1 MSLGSELAAAREA
14 HGLSVDDVAAST
26 RIRATLIRAIEDDD
40 FAPCGGA
47 VYARGHIR
55 SIARA
60 VGIDPEPLLAAFAP
74 PEVAA
79 APPPLPGGLPGGEL
93 LEAEHEYAR
102 KTRPQGARWG
112 SVMAAAL
119 VVIIGLTGFSIY
131 ENSGKHVATP
141 SNAAAHT
148 TAPAVTT
155 TPSASAAASPSA
167 STTSAVV
174 APSVSATLP
183 AAPPSSEVALV
194 HQSGVTLRLNVTGD
208 RSWFHVA
215 SSTGATLF
223 EGILA
228 KGQTKDFAD
237 PKQIRLIVGAPGAV
251 DLVVNGTDIGSLP
264 ETGKAVGH
272 VVFTPIS
279 GKTAHG

>member
-60 VGIDPEPLLAAFAP
+60 VGLDPEPLLATFAP
-74 PEVAA
+74 PEAAA

-93 LEAEHEYAR
+93 LEKEHEFAR

-131 ENSGKHVATP
+131 ENSGKNSATTP
-141 SNAAAHT
+141 NAAVHT
-148 TAPAVTT
+148 TTPAVTT

-167 STTSAVV
+167 AATSA
-174 APSVSATLP
+174 AAATTSATLP
-183 AAPPSSEVALV
+183 PVAPSSEVALA

-228 KGQTKDFAD
+228 KGATKDFAD
-237 PKQIRLIVGAPGAV
+237 PKQIRLIVGAPSAV

-272 VVFTPIS
+272 VVFTPTS

>member
-1 MSLGSELAAAREA
+1 VSLGSELAAAREA
-14 HGLSVDDVAAST
+14 QGLSVDDVAAST
-26 RIRATLIRAIEDDD
+26 RIRATLIRAIEADD

-47 VYARGHIR
+47 VYARGHVR

-60 VGIDPEPLLAAFAP
+60 IGIDPEPLLAAFDP

-79 APPPLPGGLPGGEL
+79 APANLPGGLPGGEL
-93 LEAEHEYAR
+93 LEAEHQIAR
-102 KTRPQGARWG
+102 RTRPQGARWG

-119 VVIIGLTGFSIY
+119 VVIIALGVYSIVA
-131 ENSGKHVATP
+131 NSGGKGGNATALGSASPTVTVSVTPSAQATP
-141 SNAAAHT
+141 SAASSPSV
-148 TAPAVTT
+148 APTTT
-155 TPSASAAASPSA
+155 TP
-167 STTSAVV
+167 
-174 APSVSATLP
+174 TLP

-194 HQSGVTLRLNVTGD
+194 HQSGVTVRLNVTGD

-215 SSTGATLF
+215 SSKGVTLF
-223 EGILA
+223 EGILS

-251 DLVVNGTDIGSLP
+251 DIVVNGTDIGSLP

-272 VVFTPIS
+272 VVFTPTS
-279 GKTAHG
+279 GKTAAHG

>member
-14 HGLSVDDVAAST
+14 LGLSLDDVAAST
-26 RIRATLIRAIEDDD
+26 RIRATLIAAIEQDD

-60 VGIDPEPLLAAFAP
+60 VGLDPEPLLATFDPVEAQ
-74 PEVAA
+74 A

-93 LEAEHEYAR
+93 RDAEALIAR

-112 SVMAAAL
+112 AVMAAAL
-119 VVIIGLTGFSIY
+119 VVIIALTGYEIFS
-131 ENSGKHVATP
+131 NAGKATP
-141 SNAAAHT
+141 TAAVT
-148 TAPAVTT
+148 SSPTVGVTT
-155 TPSASAAASPSA
+155 TPSAAASRAASATPSAAAP
-167 STTSAVV
+167 TT
-174 APSVSATLP
+174 TLP
-183 AAPPSSEVALV
+183 PVAPSSEVALA
-194 HQSGVTLRLNVTGD
+194 HTKGVTLRISVTGD

-215 SSTGATLF
+215 NSAGVKLY
-223 EGILA
+223 EGILTN
-228 KGQTKDFAD
+228 GQTKDFTD
-237 PKQIRLIVGAPGAV
+237 PKQIRLIVGAPSAV

-272 VVFTPIS
+272 VVFTPTS